1 MTMPDAVHPATL
13 YLLGALILPFLRGR
27 ARQVFAL
34 TIPVLGFL
42 NFFLIPKGVH
52 WTFQLLDF
60 ELILGR
66 ADAWSL
72 IFLNIFTVLSFVGI
86 LYILKENRALDLSA
100 GLLYAGSAMGVAMA
114 GDLLTMFFFWE
125 MLTLGAVLCILARKT
140 KDSGK
145 AAYRYLLVHVFGGV
159 VLLAGLV
166 IHIST
171 GLSNGLPMAEVI
183 AFDKIGLSGLGSWL
197 MFIGFGINCAW
208 PLVGSWL
215 TDTYPEASIGG
226 VIFMATYTT
235 KTAVFVLART
245 FPGEETLL
253 WIGMAMATVP
263 IFFAVIEN
271 DLRRVLAYSLINQVG
286 FMIIGVGLGTAI
298 SMNGTA
304 AHAYCHILYKA
315 LLFMSIGSVLY
326 RTGKS
331 KATELG
337 GLYRSMPWTCIFC
350 CIGAA
355 SISAFP
361 LFSGFVSK
369 SMIMSAVAADTEIWG
384 TTIIWLAM
392 LFASA
397 GVFHHAG
404 IKIPFF
410 AFFSHDSGIRCK
422 EAPLNQLIAMGIVAF
437 LCIFVGTF
445 PNAFLYKMLPN
456 PETVYAPYTVGHV
469 TDQLALL
476 LFSALAFT
484 LLMRAGLYPAEIRST
499 NLDFDWFYR
508 KGGPMLYKAADKS
521 LNKINAAT
529 HSRVVD
535 GFIPRLGIFFTSAP
549 SRILSWLATP
559 VWLAQGLNS
568 AEREKRREQLFERGQ
583 SGAFPI
589 GITAIL
595 AVVLLGV
602 LYVFSWFTR

>member
-1 MTMPDAVHPATL
+1 MPDAVHPATL
-13 YLLGALILPFLRGR
+13 YLLGALIVPFLRGR
-27 ARQVFAL
+27 FRQVFAL
-34 TIPVLGFL
+34 TIPVIGFL

-52 WTFQLLDF
+52 WTFQLMDF

-66 ADAWSL
+66 ADAWSM

-86 LYILKENRALDLSA
+86 LYILKENRSLDMSA
-100 GLLYAGSAMGVAMA
+100 GLLYAGAAMGVVMA
-114 GDLLTMFFFWE
+114 GDLLTLFFFWE

-140 KDSGK
+140 QDSGR

-166 IHIST
+166 IHLST
-171 GLSNGLPMAEVI
+171 GGSV
-183 AFDKIGLSGLGSWL
+183 AFDKIELSGLGAWL

-235 KTAVFVLART
+235 KTAVYVLART

-253 WIGMAMATVP
+253 WIGMAMATIP

-286 FMIIGVGLGTAI
+286 FMIVGVGLGTAM
-298 SMNGTA
+298 SLNGTA

-326 RTGKS
+326 RTGKC

-337 GLYRSMPWTCIFC
+337 GLYRSMPWTCLFC
-350 CIGAA
+350 CVGAA

-369 SMIMSAVAADTEIWG
+369 SMIMSAAASSDTVGTIVIWCA
-384 TTIIWLAM
+384 L

-422 EAPLNQLIAMGIVAF
+422 EAPLNQLLAMGIVAF
-437 LCIFVGTF
+437 LCVLVGTV
-445 PNAFLYKMLPN
+445 PNAFLYDMLPN
-456 PETVYAPYTVGHV
+456 TEASYEPYTVGHV

-484 LLMRAGLYPAEIRST
+484 LLMRSGLYPAEIRST
-499 NLDFDWFYR
+499 NLDFDWLYR
-508 KGGPMLYKAADKS
+508 KGGPLLYKAADKS
-521 LNKINAAT
+521 LNRINTAT
-529 HSRVVD
+529 RSKVVD
-535 GFIPRLGIFFTSAP
+535 GLVPKIGRFFTEGP
-549 SRILSWLATP
+549 SRILCLIVTP
-559 VWLAQGLNS
+559 AWKLQGLS
-568 AEREKRREQLFERGQ
+568 ESEITTRREKLYLQSRR
-583 SGAFPI
+583 GAFPI

-595 AVVLLGV
+595 AVILLGL
-602 LYVFSWFTR
+602 LYGFNWLVK

>member
-1 MTMPDAVHPATL
+1 MPDALPPFAI
-13 YLLGALILPFLRGR
+13 YLVGALVVPLLRGR
-27 ARQVFAL
+27 LRQGFAL
-34 TIPVLGFL
+34 LVPVLGFA
-42 NFFLIPKGVH
+42 NFFLIENGIH
-52 WTFQLLDF
+52 WQVPLLDF

-86 LYILKENRALDLSA
+86 LYIIRENLALDLSA
-100 GLLYAGSAMGVAMA
+100 GLLYAGSAMGVVMA
-114 GDLLTMFFFWE
+114 GDLLTLFFFWE
-125 MLTLGAVLCILARKT
+125 MLTLGAVLCLLARRT
-140 KDSGK
+140 PASGK

-159 VLLAGLV
+159 VLLGGVA
-166 IHIST
+166 IHLGS
-171 GLSNGLPMAEVI
+171 GGSL
-183 AFDKIGLSGLGSWL
+183 AFDKIELAGLGPTL
-197 MFIGFGINCAW
+197 IFLGFGINCAW
-208 PLVGSWL
+208 PLVGAWL

-226 VIFMATYTT
+226 VVFMATFTT
-235 KTAVFVLART
+235 KTAVYVLART
-245 FPGEETLL
+245 FPGEETLM
-253 WIGMAMATVP
+253 WIGMAMATIP
-263 IFFAVIEN
+263 IFYAVIEN

-286 FMIIGVGLGTAI
+286 FMIVGVGLGT
-298 SMNGTA
+298 SLSLNGTA

-315 LLFMSIGSVLY
+315 LLFMSIGSVIY

-369 SMIMSAVAADTEIWG
+369 SVIMSSAAKEG
-384 TTIIWLAM
+384 QVIIWLAL

-410 AFFSHDSGIRCK
+410 AFFSHDSGLRCK
-422 EAPLNQLIAMGIVAF
+422 EAPANQLAAMGIVAF

-445 PNAFLYKMLPN
+445 PNVFLYPMLPN
-456 PETVYAPYTVGHV
+456 AEASYVPYTVGHV

-499 NLDFDWFYR
+499 NLDADWLYRRGGSAVFRFFDGF
-508 KGGPMLYKAADKS
+508 
-521 LNKINAAT
+521 LNGLNALAK
-529 HSRVVD
+529 RLFVD
-535 GFIPRLGIFFTSAP
+535 GLVGQLGRFFRNAP
-549 SRILSWLATP
+549 AHVVLALVAP
-559 VWLAQGLNS
+559 FWRMKGLD
-568 AEREKRREQLFERGQ
+568 ERMIAEKRSDFYER
-583 SGAFPI
+583 SRLSAFPVGVI
-589 GITAIL
+589 AFI
-595 AVVLLGV
+595 AVVMLGL
-602 LYVFSWFTR
+602 LYVL

>member
-1 MTMPDAVHPATL
+1 MPEALPPAAI
-13 YLLGALILPFLRGR
+13 YLLGALLVPFLKGR

-34 TIPVLGFL
+34 LVPVVGFV
-42 NFFLIPKGVH
+42 NFFQVPEGVH
-52 WTFQLLDF
+52 WTVNLLDF

-66 ADAWSL
+66 ADRWSL
-72 IFLNIFTVLSFVGI
+72 IFLNIFTVLSFIGI
-86 LYILKENRALDLSA
+86 LYIVKDNRALDLSA
-100 GLLYAGSAMGVAMA
+100 GLLYAGSAMGVVMA
-114 GDLLTMFFFWE
+114 GDLITLFFFWE

-140 KDSGK
+140 PEAGK

-159 VLLAGLV
+159 VLLAGLLV
-166 IHIST
+166 HLAGGGS
-171 GLSNGLPMAEVI
+171 A
-183 AFDKIGLSGLGSWL
+183 AFDRIELAGPGAWL
-197 MFIGFGINCAW
+197 IFLGFGINCAW
-208 PLVGSWL
+208 PVVGAWL

-226 VIFMATYTT
+226 VVFMATYTT
-235 KTAVFVLART
+235 KTAVYVLARC
-245 FPGEETLL
+245 FPGEQELI
-253 WIGMAMATVP
+253 WIGMAMATIP

-286 FMIIGVGLGTAI
+286 FMVVGVGLGTAL
-298 SMNGTA
+298 SLNGTA

-337 GLYRSMPWTCIFC
+337 GLYRSMPWTCVFC

-361 LFSGFVSK
+361 FFSGFVSK
-369 SMIMSAVAADTEIWG
+369 SMIMSSAAAQQQTV
-384 TTIIWLAM
+384 IWLAL

-422 EAPLNQLIAMGIVAF
+422 EAPMNQLLAMGITAF
-437 LCIFVGTF
+437 LCIFVGTL
-445 PNAFLYKMLPN
+445 PNEFLYPMLPN
-456 PETVYAPYTVGHV
+456 PEASYEPYTVAHV
-469 TDQLALL
+469 TDQYALL

-499 NLDFDWFYR
+499 NLDFDWIYR
-508 KGGPMLYKAADKS
+508 RGGPLFYGIFDKT
-521 LNKINAAT
+521 LNGFNRGASKLFLGEAIPRVSNFFESGA
-529 HSRVVD
+529 SRVACWV
-535 GFIPRLGIFFTSAP
+535 L
-549 SRILSWLATP
+549 TP
-559 VWLAQGLNS
+559 IWMLQGLDADQIEDHRQS
-568 AEREKRREQLFERGQ
+568 LFRRARR
-583 SGAFPI
+583 GAFPI
-589 GITAIL
+589 GLTAFA
-595 AVVLLGV
+595 AVILLGILSV
-602 LYVFSWFTR
+602 IFYFEKIS